1 MKRTTRQALVKYGA
15 TNCLRAFIWNAS
27 HGEGA
32 SSIALTM
39 PNDHERRIHTTQ
51 QADAAI
57 NAGRDLSGDSI
68 DVAYALMKDAY
79 TYDSSPDRAE
89 RLREVE
95 AAIEIEAIRK
105 RMAKSE

>member
-1 MKRTTRQALVKYGA
+1 MKRTTAKALTKYGY

-39 PNDHERRIHTTQ
+39 PNDYGRNISTTN
-51 QADAAI
+51 QANAAI
-57 NAGRDLSGDSI
+57 NAGRDISGDSV
-68 DVAYALMKDAY
+68 DRAYALMKDAY
-79 TYDSSPDRAE
+79 MFDSRPGRAE

-105 RMAKSE
+105 RMAASE